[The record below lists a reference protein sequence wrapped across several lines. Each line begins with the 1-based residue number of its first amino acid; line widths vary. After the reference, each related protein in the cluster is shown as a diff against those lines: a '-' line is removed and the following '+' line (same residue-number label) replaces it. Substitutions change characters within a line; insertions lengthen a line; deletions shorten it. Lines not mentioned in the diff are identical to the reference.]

1 MDKGYNWRWI
11 FGLGGKGKFPR
22 ILRFPWFPRNRPDRK
37 SSALLWIVSY
47 ICSSVPRCQ
56 IRKMS
61 FDLVGKT
68 LEIVLN
74 SKFNWEIGPQTF
86 ICLLYLPF
94 FWINLITGCL
104 CDTFSF
110 LLFLLNYWNL
120 QIIFLDL
127 KFFKFIYFIFAHCF
141 WLKGGSDTLF
151 SFLLLFSIVF
161 WNNVS

>member
-1 MDKGYNWRWI
+1 MVWEEKENFHGFCDFRGFHGIDLTVSLVLSYES
-11 FGLGGKGKFPR
+11 F
-22 ILRFPWFPRNRPDRK
+22 
-37 SSALLWIVSY
+37 SY

-110 LLFLLNYWNL
+110 LLFLLNYLNL